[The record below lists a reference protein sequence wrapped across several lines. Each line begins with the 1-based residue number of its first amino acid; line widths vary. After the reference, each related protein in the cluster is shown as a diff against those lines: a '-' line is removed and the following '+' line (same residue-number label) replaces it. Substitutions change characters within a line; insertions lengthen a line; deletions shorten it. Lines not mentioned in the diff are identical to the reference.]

1 MKQPFNPDD
10 RTYLVSDERLKAFK
24 SLTPEERLKWVEELA
39 HFLRLAKL
47 NSIQTKPKQAKPAQ
61 NNLTF

>member
-24 SLTPEERLKWVEELA
+24 SLTPAERLKMGG
-39 HFLRLAKL
+39 RI
-47 NSIQTKPKQAKPAQ
+47 S
-61 NNLTF
+61 NLFEVGKT

>member
-24 SLTPEERLKWVEELA
+24 SLTPAERL
-39 HFLRLAKL
+39 R
-47 NSIQTKPKQAKPAQ
+47 
-61 NNLTF
+61 